1 MTKITDEQIQ
11 ARRQAESIR
20 AKLKNLGKNVYTR
33 HPSSGMLL
41 LYTQQGFLG
50 RLAASPYAHQ
60 FVLKGALSLFARYG
74 QVARPTEDI
83 DLAARGMPNTPEQ
96 LLTVLKNIC
105 ELDLGDGLT
114 FDADSIQ
121 VQPINEGLKYP
132 GVGVKVT
139 ASLDTSKIVLQI
151 DVSFGNV
158 ITPAPVQLA
167 FPALLLG
174 EAVTVNGY
182 PLETVIT
189 EKFAALVERGAA
201 TTRMKDIYDLWV
213 ILRQESFDA
222 AVVRRAL
229 QNSFEARGTPV
240 QDIPTVLNAEFAGDE
255 ALNRQW
261 AQYLRRTKFEAP
273 SLSDV
278 WVLLQA
284 FYRPLLLAGVNAGQW
299 YPTRQVWE

>member
-1 MTKITDEQIQ
+1 MTRITDEQLQ
-11 ARRQAESIR
+11 AKRRAESIR
-20 AKLKNLGKNVYTR
+20 AKLKNLGKSVYTQ

-96 LLTVLKNIC
+96 ISAVLKDVC
-105 ELDLGDGLT
+105 GLDLDDGLT

-121 VQPINEGLKYP
+121 VQPINEGLEYP

-139 ASLDTSKIVLQI
+139 TSLDTSRIVLQI

-167 FPALLLG
+167 FPALLLE

-213 ILRQESFDA
+213 ILSRESFDA
-222 AVVRRAL
+222 ALVSRAL

-240 QDIPTVLNAEFAGDE
+240 QDIPAVLSAQFAEDAGM
-255 ALNRQW
+255 NRQW
-261 AQYLRRTKFEAP
+261 TQYLRRTRFEAP

-278 WVLLQA
+278 WTLLQA
-284 FYRPLLLAGVNAGQW
+284 FYSPLLLAGVNAGQW
-299 YPTRQVWE
+299 HPARWVWE